1 MEPEE
6 VEKGPAKPR
15 TITLRDVLKGAA
27 IPGLAIAIALM
38 IVGFINFHVSWNYI
52 SGTLP
57 GYLAPFA
64 SEPILLVVWILAFA
78 AIVYTL
84 VALYYKPYVKVFE
97 RIKPDET
104 SDNFFGYIAAFI
116 FFELVISLLASL
128 SGVVPTLG
136 VPDNVAAVAYG
147 LSSVVFTVLMQLVV
161 VYPLLL
167 VFREVR
173 KRNEQ
178 FTQTQADAAV
188 LLISFA
194 IDGVFAYFIGISGGF
209 DVTFLLSVIIVNYI
223 CIKTGFLRAFLINIT
238 INMISVAS
246 YLLVSSPIMNTLT
259 AIYLYIWAFLGIF
272 WASGA
277 AFSRFP
283 QRVPGEG
290 PGEPQERP
298 GFHNEH
304 YADLWIRS
312 TCPGCG
318 ETKFHVQDDLS
329 LKCEKCGEI
338 IQKDQ
343 VGMQNIVVQTR
354 RAYR

>member
-6 VEKGPAKPR
+6 VENRPPAPR
-15 TITLRDVLKGAA
+15 TITLQDVLKGVA
-27 IPGLAIAIALM
+27 IPGLAITVALM
-38 IVGFINFHVSWNYI
+38 VVGFINFHVSWTYI
-52 SGTLP
+52 YGTLP
-57 GYLAPFA
+57 GYLTPFA
-64 SEPILLVVWILAFA
+64 SEPILLVVWLVVFA

-84 VALYYKPYVKVFE
+84 VAIYYKPYVKVFE
-97 RIKPDET
+97 RVKPEEK

-116 FFELVISLLASL
+116 FLELVISLLASI
-128 SGVVPTLG
+128 SGVVPSLG

-147 LSSVVFTVLMQLVV
+147 LSSLVFSVLMQLVV
-161 VYPLLL
+161 VYPLLI
-167 VFREVR
+167 VFSEVR
-173 KRNEQ
+173 KRNEEFNQ
-178 FTQTQADAAV
+178 NQADAAV

-194 IDGVFAYFIGISGGF
+194 IDGIFAYFLGISGGF
-209 DVTFLLSVIIVNYI
+209 DVTFLLTVIVVNYI
-223 CIKTGFLRAFLINIT
+223 CIKTGFLKAFLTNIT

-246 YLLVSSPIMNTLT
+246 YILVNNAIMNTLA

-277 AFSRFP
+277 AFSRLP
-283 QRVPGEG
+283 QRAPGEEQ
-290 PGEPQERP
+290 GESQERP
-298 GFHNEH
+298 SFHNEH

-318 ETKFHVQDDLS
+318 EAKFHVQDDLS
-329 LKCEKCGEI
+329 LKCEKCGEV

-354 RAYR
+354 RPYR